1 MKLLRKFAIVL
12 RYAAVFLMAG
22 AVTCGLRAKY
32 RCLPEIKLLA
42 AYRYIGLVGDTSF
55 LQYNQAGGEYGR
67 AALLAYLRVLQKV
80 QDEKIPYPQRML
92 ARETALTHLR
102 LYRLDLEEDKSAE
115 ANAHL
120 ATAQKELL
128 SAGFTS
134 DPSFESLAKSIAT
147 REASDAKLYNEDS
160 EASVQ
165 SSADRRG
172 DGRSR

>member
-1 MKLLRKFAIVL
+1 VKLLRKFAIVL
-12 RYAAVFLMAG
+12 GYAAVFLMAG
-22 AVTCGLRAKY
+22 AVTCGVRAKY
-32 RCLPEIKLLA
+32 RILPQIKLLA

-55 LQYNQAGGEYGR
+55 LQYNQADGEHGR
-67 AALLAYLRVLQKV
+67 AALLAYLQVLQKIH
-80 QDEKIPYPQRML
+80 DEKIQYPQRML

-134 DPSFESLAKSIAT
+134 DASLEALAKSIAT
-147 REASDAKLYNEDS
+147 REANEAKLYNDDS
-160 EASVQ
+160 GTGVE
-165 SSADRRG
+165 SSDKRG
-172 DGRSR
+172 RESK